1 MPKAHV
7 AAEMRTHNLSSP
19 TPLAASTTYLN
30 FIMYYKII
38 GLKAVNQNGH
48 RLQSGYVLK

>member
-7 AAEMRTHNLSSP
+7 AAEMRTHNLSSI
-19 TPLAASTTYLN
+19 TPLAASITYN
-30 FIMYYKII
+30 FIMYYKTI